1 MKKVLSL
8 ALAMLM
14 VFSMT
19 IFASAES
26 TTTLTTT
33 VPAATYTLNIPADQE
48 ILFGTASTAIG
59 NVTITDSTNFAVGKN
74 VEVTIEYDEC
84 FSSSGVS
91 TTIPYIIKATASAYT
106 NGGSY
111 GSGGSTAITQTKPNG
126 SIFTFKG
133 LSNGKCNEFF
143 VIEKS
148 GWGTDESTIG
158 LYVDIDSTSWGKA
171 LAGEYSSTIT
181 FTSKVVSAG

>member
-1 MKKVLSL
+1 MKKVI
-8 ALAMLM
+8 AFVMAMAM
-14 VFSMT
+14 VCSMAVA
-19 IFASAES
+19 ASAAD

-48 ILFGTASTAIG
+48 IPFGTATKTIG

-74 VEVTIEYDEC
+74 IEVTIEYDEC
-84 FSSSGVS
+84 FSSSEVT
-91 TTIPYIIKATASAYT
+91 TTIPYIIKATATARTS
-106 NGGSY
+106 GGSY
-111 GSGGSTAITQTKPNG
+111 GSGGSTTITETKSSG

-181 FTSKVVSAG
+181 FTAKVVSAG

>member
-1 MKKVLSL
+1 MKKVI
-8 ALAMLM
+8 AFVMAMAM
-14 VFSMT
+14 VCSMAVA
-19 IFASAES
+19 ASAAD

-48 ILFGTASTAIG
+48 IPFGTATKTIG

-74 VEVTIEYDEC
+74 IEVTIEYDEC
-84 FSSSGVS
+84 FSSSEVT
-91 TTIPYIIKATASAYT
+91 TTIPYIIRATATAQT
-106 NGGSY
+106 GGGSY
-111 GSGGSTAITQTKPNG
+111 GSITQTKSSG

-148 GWGTDESTIG
+148 GWETDESTIG

-181 FTSKVVSAG
+181 FTAKVVSAG